1 MQASLEDD
9 SATCSGRQTWVCSV
23 PLDTLES
30 GFVELTFSVD
40 EAVWHSYS
48 TPFIFQFVPEVA
60 CDLDGPPQLP
70 DGCTFDM
77 LRDPACNPECNVRHC
92 AHDNR
97 ACPTSAVVVDAQF
110 GDDGSN
116 GTDVHPV
123 RSLGRAVRLAC
134 TGFSVCLPVHVRPGN
149 YSCSDAGVSIV
160 SKVLS
165 VTAVDPARVAY
176 VGGCAHASSA
186 LIVANMTDL
195 TLDGLYIDASLS
207 LVQGSVVH
215 IANSSLL
222 AESSVVVR
230 DSTATLSNAV
240 VGGATLTVDYSPQ
253 RLQPLRNAYTVGMSY
268 VHAYGL
274 ASYHQCLR
282 VLLYLYQG
290 VSRLYSGE
298 SGCVV

>member
-30 GFVELTFSVD
+30 GFVEVTFSVD

-134 TGFSVCLPVHVRPGN
+134 TGFSVCLPVHVQPGN
-149 YSCSDAGVSIV
+149 AVPASARNVNKKGLEQRAQWKHWDFRGTRAAKIDLNERRVIRALCQSLHPLLA
-160 SKVLS
+160 SKGPL
-165 VTAVDPARVAY
+165 
-176 VGGCAHASSA
+176 CAHRA
-186 LIVANMTDL
+186 I
-195 TLDGLYIDASLS
+195 I
-207 LVQGSVVH
+207 
-215 IANSSLL
+215 
-222 AESSVVVR
+222 
-230 DSTATLSNAV
+230 
-240 VGGATLTVDYSPQ
+240 
-253 RLQPLRNAYTVGMSY
+253 
-268 VHAYGL
+268 
-274 ASYHQCLR
+274 YHC
-282 VLLYLYQG
+282 YLF
-290 VSRLYSGE
+290 
-298 SGCVV
+298 